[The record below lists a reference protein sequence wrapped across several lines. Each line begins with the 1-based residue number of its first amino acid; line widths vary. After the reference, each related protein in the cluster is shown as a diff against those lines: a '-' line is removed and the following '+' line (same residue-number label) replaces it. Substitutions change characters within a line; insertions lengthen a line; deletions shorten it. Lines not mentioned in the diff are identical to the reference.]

1 MEGRPS
7 FASYWPAILLTV
19 RPGITGYWQ
28 VSGRHAVSYEER
40 VKMDLYYI
48 QNWSFWFD
56 CRILCL
62 TLWKILKR
70 EGAY

>member
-1 MEGRPS
+1 M
-7 FASYWPAILLTV
+7 
-19 RPGITGYWQ
+19 
-28 VSGRHAVSYEER
+28 SYEEQI
-40 VKMDLYYI
+40 KMDLYYI

-56 CRILCL
+56 CKILCL